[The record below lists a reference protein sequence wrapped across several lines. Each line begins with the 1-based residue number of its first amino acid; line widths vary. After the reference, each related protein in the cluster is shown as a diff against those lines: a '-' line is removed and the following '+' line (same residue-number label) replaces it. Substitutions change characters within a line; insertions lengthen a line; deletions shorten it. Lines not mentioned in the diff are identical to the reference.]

1 MYPCGRGGGGGV
13 GINLEQ
19 PITRVQ
25 VQHSFAQ
32 RDKTSVHF
40 KQLKLKLNWKSMVEC
55 LQT

>member
-1 MYPCGRGGGGGV
+1 VYPCGRGGGGGV